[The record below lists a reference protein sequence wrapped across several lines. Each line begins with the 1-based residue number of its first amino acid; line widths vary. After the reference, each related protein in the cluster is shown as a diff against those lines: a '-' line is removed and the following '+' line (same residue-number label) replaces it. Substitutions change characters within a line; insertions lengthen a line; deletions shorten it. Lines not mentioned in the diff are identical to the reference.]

1 MRLHDI
7 HFCFGFVLGR
17 RRPNRNNLIADS
29 NGVMLEVLSKPKGC
43 KVKNKNPWYKFWLP
57 KYNYVGGFVYDVKIC
72 K

>member
-1 MRLHDI
+1 
-7 HFCFGFVLGR
+7 
-17 RRPNRNNLIADS
+17 
-29 NGVMLEVLSKPKGC
+29 MLEVLSKPKGC